1 LFFDKNKCEV
11 QDASTGKILLVA
23 PRYNNVYA
31 MFTNQIAE
39 KSLKCLKALNED
51 SRLWHRRLGHIN
63 MHTLNKLA
71 SKELVRGL
79 PKLTINYQELCNACV
94 RGKHTRSSFKPK
106 KVVSTT
112 RPIELLHID
121 LCGPMRIKSPRGNQY
136 ILVVVDDYSRYTW
149 VSFLREKSET
159 LYEFSKLCKEL
170 QTLKNLPI
178 VSVRSDHG
186 KEFDQL
192 KFDLFCENTAY
203 RTISLPHALL
213 NKME

>member
-1 LFFDKNKCEV
+1 
-11 QDASTGKILLVA
+11 
-23 PRYNNVYA
+23 
-31 MFTNQIAE
+31 M
-39 KSLKCLKALNED
+39 
-51 SRLWHRRLGHIN
+51 
-63 MHTLNKLA
+63 
-71 SKELVRGL
+71 
-79 PKLTINYQELCNACV
+79 

-121 LCGPMRIKSPRGNQY
+121 LCGSMRIKSSRGKQY

-149 VSFLREKSET
+149 VSFLRKKSEA
-159 LYEFSKLCKEL
+159 LHDFSKHCKEL

-192 KFDLFCENTAY
+192 KFDLFCEKYGISHNFSAP
-203 RTISLPHALL
+203 RTPQQNGVVKQKNRTLEDMSRTMLLENGLPNIFGLKLL
-213 NKME
+213 T